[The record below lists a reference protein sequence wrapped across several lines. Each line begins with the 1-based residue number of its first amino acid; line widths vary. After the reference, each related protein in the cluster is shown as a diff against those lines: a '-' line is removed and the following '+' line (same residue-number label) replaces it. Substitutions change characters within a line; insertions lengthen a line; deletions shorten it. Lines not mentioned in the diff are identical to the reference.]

1 MADTQTAP
9 APGPDMAALIGA
21 VRTSS
26 DESRKL
32 AKAEETEM
40 APVMKKSQDVLES
53 PRPEKPQL
61 AETPKPPKLQEALQ
75 ENGQKF
81 LVTSMLVAGLVG
93 AFTRGNV
100 TAALSS
106 YGAMNKAFH
115 SGQIEQAEG
124 HYTEWKQSVEQV
136 RDTNQAMLKEY
147 EDALND
153 RKMSLDEL
161 SARMSLIAAKYKD
174 PLMAQAANTQN
185 IAMMGQLYERLHEFN
200 LNYSLDAKK
209 LQTAIDANKL
219 IAQQQIEAAGLDPT
233 TPEGRE
239 RLAKL
244 PPKTA
249 KTATQLFFM
258 LHPDKSPANQPKMST
273 EGTVW
278 AATQYV
284 LTGQMPPMGMGAG
297 ADRAAIIEMAP
308 KIASKYGLTIG
319 EAMSLPAE
327 RKAEAATL
335 NKVLAWAVGVDRSA
349 EIVDNQLDIA
359 EGYAKQLGLTEVQR
373 VNQALV
379 AGEKEFGSPEAN
391 AYASAM
397 LTASTEFARML
408 TGPLSAGMLTE
419 GAAQAAEGRLNTG
432 LTMGQFGEIK
442 TLFQKEIANIQ
453 GASQHQVDRIKGML
467 RNQVPA
473 ANAPAGGHKVGDI
486 ISGADGKKYKITGGD
501 PSDPDVEPVP

>member
-200 LNYSLDAKK
+200 QNYAQNAHQIDIAHEDAVARLKVETDKFAPNLNTAAGIDQLADKLVNAPPEKSEKMMQLLRITHPNAFPQATLEAETLKTMAGQYLAGDKTVFQNLGRGVQGSANIIALRNMVTKMAAEKHLTPQMMATIQAEFQGLISGERTLGNRSATVGMAVDEAKALVPLAIEASNAVPRTSWVPITRAIQAVERGSNDPALRRFVAANNSLINVYARAINPTGATTVSDKEHAREILDTAYDQESYKAVVDQLVK
-209 LQTAIDANKL
+209 EMEAAQTAPGQVKKEFREGYQGGNETAEPERPVDVPEDLWKYA
-219 IAQQQIEAAGLDPT
+219 
-233 TPEGRE
+233 TPE
-239 RLAKL
+239 
-244 PPKTA
+244 
-249 KTATQLFFM
+249 Q
-258 LHPDKSPANQPKMST
+258 
-273 EGTVW
+273 
-278 AATQYV
+278 
-284 LTGQMPPMGMGAG
+284 
-297 ADRAAIIEMAP
+297 
-308 KIASKYGLTIG
+308 
-319 EAMSLPAE
+319 
-327 RKAEAATL
+327 
-335 NKVLAWAVGVDRSA
+335 
-349 EIVDNQLDIA
+349 
-359 EGYAKQLGLTEVQR
+359 KQLWQTQ
-373 VNQALV
+373 Q
-379 AGEKEFGSPEAN
+379 
-391 AYASAM
+391 
-397 LTASTEFARML
+397 
-408 TGPLSAGMLTE
+408 
-419 GAAQAAEGRLNTG
+419 
-432 LTMGQFGEIK
+432 
-442 TLFQKEIANIQ
+442 
-453 GASQHQVDRIKGML
+453 
-467 RNQVPA
+467 
-473 ANAPAGGHKVGDI
+473 
-486 ISGADGKKYKITGGD
+486 
-501 PSDPDVEPVP
+501 